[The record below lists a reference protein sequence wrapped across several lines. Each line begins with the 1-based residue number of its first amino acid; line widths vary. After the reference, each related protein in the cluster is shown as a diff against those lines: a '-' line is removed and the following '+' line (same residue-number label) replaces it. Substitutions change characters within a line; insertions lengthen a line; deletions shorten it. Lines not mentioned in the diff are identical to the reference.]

1 MTAAPLT
8 LGTAGH
14 IDHGKTA
21 LVRRLT
27 GVDTDRLPE
36 ERARG
41 ISIALG
47 YARLAL
53 PSGRRLSVVDVPG
66 HERFVRTMVSG
77 ATGIDLFL
85 MVIAAD
91 DGVMPQTREHAEVLR
106 ALAVTD
112 GVAAITKADVA
123 DPDRAMAEVA
133 ELLPGIT
140 AVACSARTGTGLDAL
155 LAALDAVAA
164 ALPGRAGAGGPP
176 VLHVDR
182 VFSVRGAGTVVTGTL
197 WSGAVARGDTLV
209 VRPGDRRARVRAVHV
224 HDEPVEGAAAGQR
237 VALNL
242 TGIAASE
249 VARGDV
255 VTDRDAGPA
264 PTHRVDAALSL
275 VRTPP
280 ARVHVHHGARD
291 APARLVPLGGDLWQ
305 ARLERPLLPAPG
317 DRIVVRSV
325 APADTLGGGV
335 IVDAAPARHG
345 ASAKVRARLEELRAD
360 GASATAGDASAV
372 AGDSYAPARESS
384 ATAGDAAPTARDG
397 SAAPA
402 GPPPLSPAARALEQ
416 RLLAAG
422 HEPPGAAELGDC
434 ADELDALRDAGRAV
448 RVGRAMYAHPDAL
461 ADVAGRVAEIISA
474 EGAITIGRLRDELQT
489 SRKYAQALLEHLDA
503 SRTTLR
509 LPDDRRVLRARG
521 RPGR

>member
-1 MTAAPLT
+1 MSEAGLTDRHAGATGDPPTEAAAPLT

-47 YARLAL
+47 YARLDL
-53 PSGRRLSVVDVPG
+53 PTGRRLSVVDVPG
-66 HERFVRTMVSG
+66 HERFVRTMVAG

-85 MVIAAD
+85 MVVAAD

-106 ALAVTD
+106 ALGVGAGVVAV
-112 GVAAITKADVA
+112 TKADLA
-123 DPDRAMAEVA
+123 DPARAVAEVA
-133 ELLPGIT
+133 ELLPGVP
-140 AVACSARTGTGLDAL
+140 AVACSSRTGAGVEAL

-164 ALPGRAGAGGPP
+164 SLPGRAGGGGPP

-209 VRPGDRRARVRAVHV
+209 VRPGDRRARIRAVHV
-224 HDEPVEGAAAGQR
+224 HDEPVERAAAGQR

-242 TGIAASE
+242 TGIAAGD

-255 VTDRDAGPA
+255 VTDPAAGPA
-264 PTHRVDAALSL
+264 PTHRVDAELALA
-275 VRTPP
+275 RTPP
-280 ARVHVHHGARD
+280 ARVHVQHGARD
-291 APARLVPLGGDLWQ
+291 ALARLVALGGNLWQ
-305 ARLERPLLPAPG
+305 ARLERPLLAAPG
-317 DRIVVRSV
+317 DRIVVRSI
-325 APADTLGGGV
+325 APPDTLGGGV
-335 IVDAAPARHG
+335 IVDAAPRRR
-345 ASAKVRARLEELRAD
+345 SA
-360 GASATAGDASAV
+360 ATAQGERLAHAD
-372 AGDSYAPARESS
+372 
-384 ATAGDAAPTARDG
+384 APTKQRPIEPRGAD
-397 SAAPA
+397 A
-402 GPPPLSPAARALEQ
+402 LSPAALALER

-422 HEPPGAAELGDC
+422 HEPPQAAELGDC
-434 ADELDALRDAGRAV
+434 ADELAALRDAGRAV
-448 RVGRAMYAHPDAL
+448 RIGRAMYAHPDAL
-461 ADVAGRVAEIISA
+461 ADVAGRVTDIIAA
-474 EGAITIGRLRDELQT
+474 EGGITIGRLRDELQT

-503 SRTTLR
+503 ARTTLR

-521 RPGR
+521 RAGG